1 MHVSLDMMRAFR
13 AVAGSG
19 GLKGAAESLGRTPS
33 AVSMALAKLEAE
45 VGGALF
51 ETERKSR
58 LTPLGHLVLEES
70 ERATDAFA
78 RAKEAI
84 RRHARS
90 TAGTVRIATVPS
102 AAITLLPDIVRAFRA
117 SHPDVRLEIS
127 DAGSAEVRR
136 RVEGDEAD
144 IGILSAAPGE
154 ADGDDGLLL
163 RDEIGIVCRRDGAVS
178 TAARSG
184 GVSWD
189 MLALEPLIANPLASL
204 LDHPAAEGIADAALD
219 VRNVSTLLAF
229 VRAGL
234 GISILPRTVLA
245 GADDLAFIQP
255 TDPPAYR
262 ELRRIARA
270 DLSPVAADF
279 WASLAVTGGEI
290 A

>member
-1 MHVSLDMMRAFR
+1 MNVSLDMMRAFR
-13 AVAGSG
+13 AVARSG
-19 GLKGAAESLGRTPS
+19 GLKGAGESLGRTPS

-45 VGGALF
+45 IGGALF

-58 LTPLGHLVLEES
+58 LTPLGRLVLEES
-70 ERATDAFA
+70 ERATDAFT
-78 RAKEAI
+78 RAKDAI

-90 TAGTVRIATVPS
+90 TAGTVRIAAVPS
-102 AAITLLPDIVRAFRA
+102 AAITILPGIVRAFRS
-117 SHPDVRLEIS
+117 SHPDVRLEIG

-154 ADGDDGLLL
+154 AGGDDALLL
-163 RDEIGIVCRRDGAVS
+163 RDEVGIVCRRDGAVANAS
-178 TAARSG
+178 KRDRA
-184 GVSWD
+184 SWD

-245 GADDLAFIQP
+245 GADDLAFIRP
-255 TDPPAYR
+255 NDPPAFR

-270 DLSPVAADF
+270 DLPPVAADF
-279 WASLAVTGGEI
+279 WASLEI
-290 A
+290 AGRTGA